1 MTESSKSESMGGR
14 NNSEEE
20 SSSQPDDSHENPQIS
35 TAVLDV
41 DYVFEAL
48 AHPRRRY
55 LLYTLA
61 VETVWSVRELATK
74 LAAWE
79 QNIPEETV
87 RPDERDKVYI
97 SLYHTHIPIL
107 EEYSVISF
115 DAQTETIEAAV
126 NAEQVIAAL
135 EGVGA
140 SIDSEQESHAHR
152 DNHEL
157 FA

>member
-1 MTESSKSESMGGR
+1 MIEYDKPKIMGGR

-20 SSSQPDDSHENPQIS
+20 SSPQPDDDCERPQIS
-35 TAVLDV
+35 PAVLRV

-61 VETVWSVRELATK
+61 VETEWSLRELATK
-74 LAAWE
+74 IVAWE

-87 RPDERDKVYI
+87 RPDERDKVYL
-97 SLYHTHIPIL
+97 SLYHTHIPKL
-107 EEYSVISF
+107 EKCQIISF
-115 DAQTETIEAAV
+115 NARTETIETASS
-126 NAEQVIAAL
+126 AEQVIAAL
-135 EGVGA
+135 EGAGT

-152 DNHEL
+152 DNHEW
-157 FA
+157 FT

>member
-20 SSSQPDDSHENPQIS
+20 SSPQPDDSHENPQIS

-61 VETVWSVRELATK
+61 AETVWSVRELATK

-79 QNIPEETV
+79 QNIPKETV

-107 EEYSVISF
+107 EEYSVIIF
-115 DAQTETIEAAV
+115 DAQTETIEAAA

-140 SIDSEQESHAHR
+140 SIDSEQESHAHC
-152 DNHEL
+152 DNHEW